1 MEEIPP
7 FPDGQALPEG
17 WVELCP
23 PLPPVGI
30 LAGLSDESLANIASF
45 GQYHQCAP
53 GAELILEGQLQDRF
67 YVVVGGR
74 LSITASVNGSEVA
87 LNEAGPGECLGE
99 VSLLEP
105 GPATATVRALEDAT
119 LWSMD
124 IDDFRSYLMQHAG
137 GAGVLLL
144 GIASCLSQRLR
155 HANLLI
161 SRHCAMPVETLP
173 AGRERAITASN
184 TVVHLGFFDRVKQV
198 KQSLTSSK
206 KIRISTKIKM

>member
-7 FPDGQALPEG
+7 FHDLNALPEG

-23 PLPPVGI
+23 PLPALGI
-30 LAGLSDESLANIASF
+30 LAGLSDVSLANIASF

-53 GAELILEGQLQDRF
+53 GTEVIREGEMQDRF
-67 YVVVGGR
+67 YVVVAGR
-74 LSITASVNGSEVA
+74 LSITVSVHGSEVA

-105 GPATATVRALEDAT
+105 GAATATVRSIEDSA

-124 IDDFRSYLMQHAG
+124 IDDFRSYLMRHAG

-155 HANLLI
+155 HANELI
-161 SRHCAMPVETLP
+161 SQNRVMPIETLP
-173 AGRERAITASN
+173 AGRQRAITASN
-184 TVVHLGFFDRVKQV
+184 TIVHLGFFERVKQV
-198 KQSLTSSK
+198 KQSFTTTK